1 MGVKQKHRVVF
12 LASGRGSNFEALALA
27 IQKGTVRNAEA
38 AALVSNRKDA
48 PALEIARKLGVP
60 TTVLDQTTFRGKSG
74 KFDRESYSLALADT
88 LTAYAPDWVCLAGYM
103 LLLPPEIVHQWPSKI
118 LNIHPSLLPLF
129 PGLRAQAQA
138 LKAGA
143 NETGCTVHLVS
154 EEMDAGPILEQSSLK
169 VEADDTEESLTQRL
183 LPLEHQ
189 TYIRALEKI
198 CSVGFQVVA
207 GKVVWT
213 SKN

>member
-1 MGVKQKHRVVF
+1 MGIKQKPKVLF
-12 LASGRGSNFEALALA
+12 LASGRGSNFKALAQA
-27 IQKGTVRNAEA
+27 IQAGTIRNAEI

-48 PALEIARKLGVP
+48 PALEIAQRLGVP
-60 TTVLDQTTFRGKSG
+60 TTVLDQSTFRGKSG

-88 LTAYAPDWVCLAGYM
+88 LTAYAPDWICLAGYM

-118 LNIHPSLLPLF
+118 INIHPSLLPLF

-138 LKAGA
+138 IKAGA
-143 NETGCTVHLVS
+143 KETGCTVHLVS
-154 EEMDAGPILEQSSLK
+154 EEMDAGPILEQSTLK
-169 VEADDTEESLTQRL
+169 VEPNETEESLTERL

-189 TYIRALEKI
+189 TYIRALEKV
-198 CSVGFQVVA
+198 CSTAFKVVS
-207 GKVVWT
+207 GKVVWG

>member
-1 MGVKQKHRVVF
+1 MALKQKSRILF
-12 LASGRGSNFEALALA
+12 LASGRGSNFEALARA
-27 IQKGTVRNAEA
+27 IQSGAIRSAEA
-38 AALVSNRKDA
+38 VALVSNRKEA
-48 PALEIARKLGVP
+48 PALDIARKLGVP

-103 LLLPPEIVHQWPSKI
+103 LLLPPEIVHQWTSKI
-118 LNIHPSLLPLF
+118 INIHPSLLPLF

-143 NETGCTVHLVS
+143 KETGCTVHLVS
-154 EEMDAGPILEQSSLK
+154 EEMDAGPILEQSRL
-169 VEADDTEESLTQRL
+169 EIQPNDTEESLTQRL

-189 TYIRALEKI
+189 TYIKALDRV
-198 CSVGFQVVA
+198 CNSGFQIVS
-207 GKVVWT
+207 GKVVW
-213 SKN
+213 SSRN